1 MRMKLD
7 YRDYRSEIVEKLFIP
22 LIVKERE
29 EPFEADFSQKEKD
42 ILKDALD
49 IRDEMEEKLA
59 DFRQEVNQVFVWGHI
74 FNILHSLYFYLLN
87 DGQDPKTVEE
97 ACQLILALSQE
108 EVEDAMRTML
118 ASEND
123 GHREKTLSLMELLEK
138 TDKKPADKW
147 YWSLAIRNPLET
159 VERSVNLLDKM
170 LPIYQPYFELA
181 RVEREAFS
189 RDFDIEKL
197 YRESKQLA
205 MTSLD
210 SLGVENAP
218 FFVLSPWCFWFAYYG
233 NEEFDTMKVALLASC
248 RIDQILLSNEELD
261 LDDLINA
268 LKVISDSTRYQVLV
282 ELTKPHAK
290 SKDIAERLSITGAAV
305 SFHTQKLINGDL
317 LLFNTKN
324 SDVKY
329 SVNRD
334 LLQEVIAKLKED
346 FDL

>member
-1 MRMKLD
+1 MKLD
-7 YRDYRSEIVEKLFIP
+7 YRDYRSEIVEKFFIP
-22 LIVKERE
+22 LIVTEHE
-29 EPFEADFSQKEKD
+29 EPIEADLSQKERD

-49 IRDEMEEKLA
+49 IRDEIEEKLA
-59 DFRQEVNQVFVWGHI
+59 DFRQEANQVFVWGHI

-97 ACQLILALSQE
+97 ACQLIVKLSQE
-108 EVEDAMRTML
+108 EVEEAMRTML
-118 ASEND
+118 ASENE
-123 GHREKTLSLMELLEK
+123 GHREKDLSLMELLEK

-159 VERSVNLLDKM
+159 VERSVTLLDKM
-170 LPIYQPYFELA
+170 LPIYQPYFEQA
-181 RVEREAFS
+181 RAEREEFAQE
-189 RDFDIEKL
+189 FDIEKL
-197 YRESKQLA
+197 YRDSKQLS
-205 MTSLD
+205 MTGLD
-210 SLGVENAP
+210 ALGVETAQ
-218 FFVLSPWCFWFAYYG
+218 FFVLSPWNYWFAYYG
-233 NEEFDTMKVALLASC
+233 NEQFDTMKVALLASC
-248 RIDQILLSNEELD
+248 RIDQIMLSNDELD
-261 LDDLINA
+261 LDDLTTA

-282 ELTKPHAK
+282 ELTKPYAK

-317 LLFNTKN
+317 LLFNTKD

-334 LLQEVIAKLKED
+334 LLQQVIDKLKDD

>member
-1 MRMKLD
+1 MKLD

-22 LIVKERE
+22 LIVKDRE
-29 EPFEADFSQKEKD
+29 EPIEADFSQKEKD

-49 IRDEMEEKLA
+49 IRDEIEEKLV

-74 FNILHSLYFYLLN
+74 FNILHSLYFYILN

-97 ACQLILALSQE
+97 ACQLILKLSQE

-159 VERSVNLLDKM
+159 VQRSVALLDKM
-170 LPIYQPYFELA
+170 LPIYQPYFEQA
-181 RVEREAFS
+181 RVEREVFA
-189 RDFDIEKL
+189 RDFDIEQL

-248 RIDQILLSNEELD
+248 RIDQIMLSNDELD
-261 LDDLINA
+261 LDDLTTA

-290 SKDIAERLSITGAAV
+290 SKDIAERLAITGAAV

-317 LLFNTKN
+317 LLFNAKDKN
-324 SDVKY
+324 VKY

-334 LLQEVIAKLKED
+334 LLQQVIDKLKED

>member
-7 YRDYRSEIVEKLFIP
+7 YRDYRSEIVEKFFIP

-29 EPFEADFSQKEKD
+29 EPIEADFSQKEKG
-42 ILKDALD
+42 ILKDTLD
-49 IRDEMEEKLA
+49 IRDEIEEKLA
-59 DFRQEVNQVFVWGHI
+59 DFRQEVNQVFVWGYI
-74 FNILHSLYFYLLN
+74 FNILHSLYFYILN

-97 ACQLILALSQE
+97 ACQLILKLSQE

-159 VERSVNLLDKM
+159 VERSVHLLDKM
-170 LPIYQPYFELA
+170 LPIYQPYFEQA
-181 RVEREAFS
+181 RVEREAFA

-197 YRESKQLA
+197 YRDSKQLS
-205 MTSLD
+205 MTGLD
-210 SLGVENAP
+210 ALSVENAQ
-218 FFVLSPWCFWFAYYG
+218 FFVLSPWNCWFAYYG
-233 NEEFDTMKVALLASC
+233 NEEFDYMKVALLASC
-248 RIDQILLSNEELD
+248 RIDQIMLSNDELD
-261 LDDLINA
+261 LDDLTTA

-290 SKDIAERLSITGAAV
+290 SKDIAERLAITGAAV

-329 SVNRD
+329 SVNRE
-334 LLQEVIAKLKED
+334 LLQEVIAKLTED

>member
-1 MRMKLD
+1 MKLD
-7 YRDYRSEIVEKLFIP
+7 YRDYRSEIVEKFFIP

-29 EPFEADFSQKEKD
+29 EPFEADLSQKEKD
-42 ILKDALD
+42 ILKDALE
-49 IRDEMEEKLA
+49 IRDEIEEKLA
-59 DFRQEVNQVFVWGHI
+59 DYRQEVNEVFVWGHI
-74 FNILHSLYFYLLN
+74 FTILHTLYFYLL
-87 DGQDPKTVEE
+87 DQGQDPKTVEE
-97 ACQLILALSQE
+97 ACQLILKLSQA

-123 GHREKTLSLMELLEK
+123 GHREKGGLSLMELLEK

-147 YWSLAIRNPLET
+147 YWSLALRNPLET
-159 VERSVNLLDKM
+159 VQRSVHLLDKL

-181 RVEREAFS
+181 RAEREKFA
-189 RDFDIEKL
+189 REFDIEKL
-197 YRESKQLA
+197 YQESKRLS

-210 SLGVENAP
+210 ALSVENAQ
-218 FFVLSPWCFWFAYYG
+218 FFVLSPWNYWFAYYG
-233 NEEFDTMKVALLASC
+233 NEQFDYMKVALLASC
-248 RIDQILLSNEELD
+248 RIDQIMLSNDELD
-261 LDDLINA
+261 LDDLTTA

-290 SKDIAERLSITGAAV
+290 SKDIAERLNITGAAV

-334 LLQEVIAKLKED
+334 LLLQVIDKLKED

>member
-7 YRDYRSEIVEKLFIP
+7 YRDYRSEIVEKFFIP
-22 LIVKERE
+22 LIVRERE

-49 IRDEMEEKLA
+49 IRDEIEEKLA
-59 DFRQEVNQVFVWGHI
+59 DFHQEVNQVFVWGHI

-97 ACQLILALSQE
+97 ACQLILKLSQA

-159 VERSVNLLDKM
+159 VERSVHLLDKM
-170 LPIYQPYFELA
+170 LPIYQPYFEEA
-181 RVEREAFS
+181 RAEREAFA
-189 RDFDIEKL
+189 RDFDIEQL

-233 NEEFDTMKVALLASC
+233 NEQFDNMKVALLASC

-261 LDDLINA
+261 IDDLTNA

-290 SKDIAERLSITGAAV
+290 SKDIAERLNITGAAV

-334 LLQEVIAKLKED
+334 LLQRVIDKLKED

>member
-1 MRMKLD
+1 MKLD
-7 YRDYRSEIVEKLFIP
+7 YRDYRSEIVEKFFIP
-22 LIVKERE
+22 LIVKDRE
-29 EPFEADFSQKEKD
+29 EPFEADLSQKEKD
-42 ILKDALD
+42 ILRDALD
-49 IRDEMEEKLA
+49 IRNEVENKLA
-59 DFRQEVNQVFVWGHI
+59 DFRQEVNEVFLWGHI
-74 FNILHSLYFYLLN
+74 FTILHTLYFYLL
-87 DGQDPKTVEE
+87 DQSQDPKTVEE
-97 ACQLILALSQE
+97 ACQLILKLSQD
-108 EVEDAMRTML
+108 EVEEAMRTML

-123 GHREKTLSLMELLEK
+123 GHREKDLSLMELLEK
-138 TDKKPADKW
+138 TDKKPAEKW
-147 YWSLAIRNPLET
+147 YWSLALRNPLET
-159 VERSVNLLDKM
+159 VERSVDLLNKL
-170 LPIYQPYFELA
+170 LPIYQPYFEGA
-181 RVEREAFS
+181 RAEREAFA
-189 RDFDIEKL
+189 RDFDIEQL

-233 NEEFDTMKVALLASC
+233 NEQFDNMKVALLASC

-261 LDDLINA
+261 IDDLTNA

-290 SKDIAERLSITGAAV
+290 SKDIAERLNITGAAV

-329 SVNRD
+329 SVNQD
-334 LLQEVIAKLKED
+334 LLRQMIAKLKSD
-346 FDL
+346 FEL

>member
-1 MRMKLD
+1 MKLD
-7 YRDYRSEIVEKLFIP
+7 YRDYRSEIVEKFFIP
-22 LIVKERE
+22 LIVTERE
-29 EPFEADFSQKEKD
+29 EPFEADLSQKERD

-59 DFRQEVNQVFVWGHI
+59 DFRQEANQVFVWGHI

-97 ACQLILALSQE
+97 ACQMIVKLSQE
-108 EVEDAMRTML
+108 EVEEAMRTML
-118 ASEND
+118 ASENE
-123 GHREKTLSLMELLEK
+123 GHREKDLSLMELLEK

-159 VERSVNLLDKM
+159 VERSVHLLDKM
-170 LPIYQPYFELA
+170 LPIYQPYFEQA
-181 RVEREAFS
+181 RAEREKFAKE
-189 RDFDIEKL
+189 FDIEKL
-197 YRESKQLA
+197 YRESKQLS
-205 MTSLD
+205 MTGLD
-210 SLGVENAP
+210 ALGVETAQ
-218 FFVLSPWCFWFAYYG
+218 FFVLSPWNYWFAYYG
-233 NEEFDTMKVALLASC
+233 NEEFDYMKVALLASC
-248 RIDQILLSNEELD
+248 RIDQMLLSNDELD
-261 LDDLINA
+261 LDDLTTA

-290 SKDIAERLSITGAAV
+290 SKDIAERLAITGAAV

-317 LLFNTKN
+317 LLFNTKD

-334 LLQEVIAKLKED
+334 LLQQVIDKLKED

>member
-7 YRDYRSEIVEKLFIP
+7 YRDYRSEIVEKFFIP

-42 ILKDALD
+42 ILKDALE
-49 IRDEMEEKLA
+49 IRDEIEEKLA
-59 DFRQEVNQVFVWGHI
+59 YYRQEVNEVFVWGHI
-74 FNILHSLYFYLLN
+74 FNILHSLYFYILN

-97 ACQLILALSQE
+97 ACQLILKLSQE

-123 GHREKTLSLMELLEK
+123 GHREKDLSLMELLEK

-159 VERSVNLLDKM
+159 VERSVDLLNKL
-170 LPIYQPYFELA
+170 LPIYQPYFEGA
-181 RVEREAFS
+181 RAEREAFA
-189 RDFDIEKL
+189 RDFDIEQL

-233 NEEFDTMKVALLASC
+233 NEQFDYMKVALLASC
-248 RIDQILLSNEELD
+248 RIDQMMLSNDELD
-261 LDDLINA
+261 LDDLTTA

-290 SKDIAERLSITGAAV
+290 SKDIAERLNITGAAV

-317 LLFNTKN
+317 LIFNTEDN
-324 SDVKY
+324 NVKY
-329 SVNRD
+329 SVNQD
-334 LLQEVIAKLKED
+334 LLRQMIDKLKSD
-346 FDL
+346 FEL

>member
-22 LIVKERE
+22 LIVKDRE
-29 EPFEADFSQKEKD
+29 EPIEADFSQKEKD

-49 IRDEMEEKLA
+49 IRDEIEEKLV

-74 FNILHSLYFYLLN
+74 FNILHSLYFYILN

-123 GHREKTLSLMELLEK
+123 GHSEKTLSLMELLEK

-159 VERSVNLLDKM
+159 VQRSVALLDKM
-170 LPIYQPYFELA
+170 LPIYQPYFEQA
-181 RVEREAFS
+181 RVEREAFA
-189 RDFDIEKL
+189 RDFDIEQL

-210 SLGVENAP
+210 SLGVETAQ
-218 FFVLSPWCFWFAYYG
+218 FFVLSPWNYWFAYYR
-233 NEEFDTMKVALLASC
+233 NEEFDHMKVALLASC
-248 RIDQILLSNEELD
+248 RIDQIMLSNDELD
-261 LDDLINA
+261 LDDLTRA

-290 SKDIAERLSITGAAV
+290 SKDIAERLNITGAAV

-334 LLQEVIAKLKED
+334 LLQQVIDKLKED

>member
-7 YRDYRSEIVEKLFIP
+7 CRDYRSEIVEKLFIP
-22 LIVKERE
+22 LIVKDRE
-29 EPFEADFSQKEKD
+29 EPFEADLSQKEKD

-49 IRDEMEEKLA
+49 IRDEIKEKLV
-59 DFRQEVNQVFVWGHI
+59 DFCQEVNQVFVWGHI

-97 ACQLILALSQE
+97 ACQLFLELSQD

-123 GHREKTLSLMELLEK
+123 GHREKDLSLMELLEK
-138 TDKKPADKW
+138 TDKKPAEKW
-147 YWSLAIRNPLET
+147 YWSLALRNPLET
-159 VERSVNLLDKM
+159 VERSVDLLNKL
-170 LPIYQPYFELA
+170 LPIYQPYFEGA
-181 RVEREAFS
+181 RAEREAFA
-189 RDFDIEKL
+189 RDFDIEQL

-205 MTSLD
+205 LTSLD

-218 FFVLSPWCFWFAYYG
+218 FFVLSPWYFWFAYYG

-261 LDDLINA
+261 IDDLTNA

-290 SKDIAERLSITGAAV
+290 SKDIAERLNITGAAV

-329 SVNRD
+329 SVNQD
-334 LLQEVIAKLKED
+334 LLRQMIAKLKSD
-346 FDL
+346 FEL

>member
-1 MRMKLD
+1 MKLD
-7 YRDYRSEIVEKLFIP
+7 YRDYRSEIVEKFFIP

-29 EPFEADFSQKEKD
+29 EPFEADLSQKEKD

-49 IRDEMEEKLA
+49 IRDEIEEKLV

-74 FNILHSLYFYLLN
+74 FNILHSLYFYILN

-97 ACQLILALSQE
+97 ACQLILKLSQE

-123 GHREKTLSLMELLEK
+123 GHREQKLSLMEFLEK

-159 VERSVNLLDKM
+159 VERSVHLLDKM
-170 LPIYQPYFELA
+170 LPIYQPYFEQA
-181 RVEREAFS
+181 RAEREKFAQE
-189 RDFDIEKL
+189 FDIEKL
-197 YRESKQLA
+197 YRDSKQLA

-210 SLGVENAP
+210 SLGVETAQ
-218 FFVLSPWCFWFAYYG
+218 FFVLSPWNYWFAYYG
-233 NEEFDTMKVALLASC
+233 NEQFDYMKVALLTSC
-248 RIDQILLSNEELD
+248 RIDQIMLSNDELD
-261 LDDLINA
+261 LDDLTTA

-290 SKDIAERLSITGAAV
+290 SKDIAERLNITGAAV

-317 LLFNTKN
+317 LLFNAKDKN
-324 SDVKY
+324 VKY

-334 LLQEVIAKLKED
+334 LLQQMIDKLKED

>member
-1 MRMKLD
+1 MKLD
-7 YRDYRSEIVEKLFIP
+7 YRDYRSEIVEKFFIP

-29 EPFEADFSQKEKD
+29 EPIEADFSQKEKG
-42 ILKDALD
+42 ILKDTLD
-49 IRDEMEEKLA
+49 IRDEIEEKLA
-59 DFRQEVNQVFVWGHI
+59 DFRQEVNQVFVWGYI
-74 FNILHSLYFYLLN
+74 FNILHSLYFYILN

-97 ACQLILALSQE
+97 ACQLILKLSQE

-159 VERSVNLLDKM
+159 VERSVHLLDKM
-170 LPIYQPYFELA
+170 LPIYQPYFEQA
-181 RVEREAFS
+181 RVEREAFA

-197 YRESKQLA
+197 YRDSKQLS
-205 MTSLD
+205 MTGLD
-210 SLGVENAP
+210 ALSVENAQ
-218 FFVLSPWCFWFAYYG
+218 FFVLSPWNCWFAYYG
-233 NEEFDTMKVALLASC
+233 NEEFDYMKVALLASC
-248 RIDQILLSNEELD
+248 RIDQIMLSNDELD
-261 LDDLINA
+261 LDDLTTA

-290 SKDIAERLSITGAAV
+290 SKDIAERLAITGAAV

-329 SVNRD
+329 SVNRE
-334 LLQEVIAKLKED
+334 LLQEVIAKLTED

>member
-7 YRDYRSEIVEKLFIP
+7 YRDYRSEIVEKFFIP
-22 LIVKERE
+22 LIVRERE
-29 EPFEADFSQKEKD
+29 EPIEADFSQKEKD
-42 ILKDALD
+42 ILKDALE
-49 IRDEMEEKLA
+49 IRDEIEEKLA

-74 FNILHSLYFYLLN
+74 FNVLHSLYFYLLN

-97 ACQLILALSQE
+97 ACQLILKLSQA

-159 VERSVNLLDKM
+159 VERSVHLLNKL
-170 LPIYQPYFELA
+170 LPIYQPYFEEA
-181 RVEREAFS
+181 RAEREAFA
-189 RDFDIEKL
+189 RDFDIEQL

-210 SLGVENAP
+210 TLGVENAQ
-218 FFVLSPWCFWFAYYG
+218 FFVLSPWNYWFAYYG
-233 NEEFDTMKVALLASC
+233 NEQFDYMKVALLASC
-248 RIDQILLSNEELD
+248 RIDQMMLSNDELD
-261 LDDLINA
+261 LDDLTTA

-290 SKDIAERLSITGAAV
+290 SKDIAERLNITGAAV

-334 LLQEVIAKLKED
+334 LLLQVIDKLKED

>member
-7 YRDYRSEIVEKLFIP
+7 YRDYRSEIVEKFFIP
-22 LIVKERE
+22 LIVTERE
-29 EPFEADFSQKEKD
+29 EPIEVDFSQKEKD

-87 DGQDPKTVEE
+87 DEQDPKTVEE
-97 ACQLILALSQE
+97 ACQLILKLSQE

-159 VERSVNLLDKM
+159 VQRSVHLLDKM

-181 RVEREAFS
+181 RAEREKFAQE
-189 RDFDIEKL
+189 FDIEKL
-197 YRESKQLA
+197 YQESKQLA

-210 SLGVENAP
+210 SLGVETAQ
-218 FFVLSPWCFWFAYYG
+218 FFVLSPWNYWFAYYG
-233 NEEFDTMKVALLASC
+233 NEQFDYMKVALLASC
-248 RIDQILLSNEELD
+248 RIDQIMLSNDELD
-261 LDDLINA
+261 LDDLTTA

-290 SKDIAERLSITGAAV
+290 SKDIAERLAITGAAV

-317 LLFNTKN
+317 LLFNAKDKN
-324 SDVKY
+324 VKY

-334 LLQEVIAKLKED
+334 LLQQVIDKLKED

>member
-1 MRMKLD
+1 MKLD
-7 YRDYRSEIVEKLFIP
+7 YRDYRSEIVEKFFIP
-22 LIVKERE
+22 LIVLERE
-29 EPFEADFSQKEKD
+29 EPIEADFSQKEKD

-49 IRDEMEEKLA
+49 IRDEIEEKLA
-59 DFRQEVNQVFVWGHI
+59 DYRQEVNQVFVWGHI
-74 FNILHSLYFYLLN
+74 FNILHNLYFYLLN
-87 DGQDPKTVEE
+87 VGHDPKTVEE
-97 ACQLILALSQE
+97 ACRLIVKLSQE

-123 GHREKTLSLMELLEK
+123 GHHDKGLSLMELLEK

-159 VERSVNLLDKM
+159 VQQSVHLLDKM
-170 LPIYQPYFELA
+170 LPIYQPYFEQA
-181 RVEREAFS
+181 RVERETFAQE
-189 RDFDIEKL
+189 FDIEKL
-197 YRESKQLA
+197 YRDSKQLS

-210 SLGVENAP
+210 ALGVETAQ
-218 FFVLSPWCFWFAYYG
+218 FFVLSPWNYWFAYYG
-233 NEEFDTMKVALLASC
+233 NEEFDHMKVALLASC
-248 RIDQILLSNEELD
+248 RIDQMMLSNDELD
-261 LDDLINA
+261 LDDLTTV

-317 LLFNTKN
+317 LLFNAKDKN
-324 SDVKY
+324 VKY

-334 LLQEVIAKLKED
+334 LLQQVIDKLKED
-346 FDL
+346 FEL

>member
-1 MRMKLD
+1 MCMKLD
-7 YRDYRSEIVEKLFIP
+7 YRDYRSEIVEKFFIP

-29 EPFEADFSQKEKD
+29 EPFEADLSQKEKD
-42 ILKDALD
+42 ILKDALE
-49 IRDEMEEKLA
+49 IRNEVENKLA
-59 DFRQEVNQVFVWGHI
+59 DFRQEVNEVFVWGHI
-74 FNILHSLYFYLLN
+74 FTILHTLYFYLL
-87 DGQDPKTVEE
+87 DQGQDPKTVEE

-159 VERSVNLLDKM
+159 VQRSVDLLNKL
-170 LPIYQPYFELA
+170 LPIYQPYFEGA
-181 RVEREAFS
+181 RAEREVFA
-189 RDFDIEKL
+189 RDFDIEQL

-261 LDDLINA
+261 LDDLTNA

-290 SKDIAERLSITGAAV
+290 SKDIAERLNITGAAV

-317 LLFNTKN
+317 LLFNAKDKN
-324 SDVKY
+324 VKY

-334 LLQEVIAKLKED
+334 LLQQMIDKLKED

>member
-1 MRMKLD
+1 MKLD
-7 YRDYRSEIVEKLFIP
+7 YRDYRSEIVEKFFIP

-42 ILKDALD
+42 ILQDALD
-49 IRDEMEEKLA
+49 IRDEIEEKLA

-74 FNILHSLYFYLLN
+74 FTLLHTLYFYIL
-87 DGQDPKTVEE
+87 DQGQDPKTVEE
-97 ACQLILALSQE
+97 ACQLILKLSQE

-159 VERSVNLLDKM
+159 VERSVHLLDKM
-170 LPIYQPYFELA
+170 LPIYQPYFEGA
-181 RVEREAFS
+181 RAEREAFA
-189 RDFDIEKL
+189 RNFDIEQL

-233 NEEFDTMKVALLASC
+233 NEQFDNMKVALLASC
-248 RIDQILLSNEELD
+248 RIDQMMLSNDELD
-261 LDDLINA
+261 LDDLTTA

-290 SKDIAERLSITGAAV
+290 SKDIAERLNITGAAV

-329 SVNRD
+329 SVNQD
-334 LLQEVIAKLKED
+334 LLRQMIDKLKSD
-346 FDL
+346 FEL

>member
-7 YRDYRSEIVEKLFIP
+7 YRDYRSAIVEKFFIP
-22 LIVKERE
+22 LIVMERE
-29 EPFEADFSQKEKD
+29 EPFEADLSQKEKD

-59 DFRQEVNQVFVWGHI
+59 DFRQEANQVFVWGQI

-97 ACQLILALSQE
+97 ACQMIVKLSQE
-108 EVEDAMRTML
+108 EVEEAMRTML
-118 ASEND
+118 ASENE
-123 GHREKTLSLMELLEK
+123 GHREKDLSLMELLEK

-159 VERSVNLLDKM
+159 VQRSVALLDKM
-170 LPIYQPYFELA
+170 LPIYQPYFEQA
-181 RVEREAFS
+181 RAEREEFAQE
-189 RDFDIEKL
+189 FDIEKL
-197 YRESKQLA
+197 YRESKQLS
-205 MTSLD
+205 MTGLD
-210 SLGVENAP
+210 ALGVETAQ
-218 FFVLSPWCFWFAYYG
+218 FFVLSPWNYWFAYYG
-233 NEEFDTMKVALLASC
+233 NEQFDHMKVALLASC
-248 RIDQILLSNEELD
+248 RIDQMLLSNDELD
-261 LDDLINA
+261 LDDLTTA

-290 SKDIAERLSITGAAV
+290 SKDIAESLAITGAAV

-317 LLFNTKN
+317 LLFNTKD

-334 LLQEVIAKLKED
+334 LLQQVIDKLKED

>member
-1 MRMKLD
+1 MKLD
-7 YRDYRSEIVEKLFIP
+7 YRDYRSEIVEKFFIP

-42 ILKDALD
+42 ILKDALET
-49 IRDEMEEKLA
+49 RDKIEEKLA
-59 DFRQEVNQVFVWGHI
+59 DFRQEVNEVFVWGHI

-97 ACQLILALSQE
+97 ACQLILKLSQD

-123 GHREKTLSLMELLEK
+123 GRREKDLSLMELLEN
-138 TDKKPADKW
+138 TGKKPADKW

-159 VERSVNLLDKM
+159 VERSVALLDKM
-170 LPIYQPYFELA
+170 LPIYQPYFEQA
-181 RVEREAFS
+181 RAEREEFAQE
-189 RDFDIEKL
+189 FDIEKL
-197 YRESKQLA
+197 YRDSKQLS
-205 MTSLD
+205 MTGLD
-210 SLGVENAP
+210 TLGAKTAQ
-218 FFVLSPWCFWFAYYG
+218 FFVLSPWNYWFAYYG
-233 NEEFDTMKVALLASC
+233 NEQFDNMKVALLASC
-248 RIDQILLSNEELD
+248 RIDQIMLSNDELD
-261 LDDLINA
+261 LDDLTTA

-290 SKDIAERLSITGAAV
+290 SKYIAERLAITGAAV

-317 LLFNTKN
+317 LLYNTKD

-334 LLQEVIAKLKED
+334 LLQQVIDKLKED

>member
-7 YRDYRSEIVEKLFIP
+7 YRDYRSEIVEKFFIP

-42 ILKDALD
+42 ILKDSLE
-49 IRDEMEEKLA
+49 IRDEIEEKLA
-59 DFRQEVNQVFVWGHI
+59 YYRQEVNEVFVWGYI
-74 FNILHSLYFYLLN
+74 FNILHSLYFYILN

-123 GHREKTLSLMELLEK
+123 GHREKGLSLMELLEK
-138 TDKKPADKW
+138 TDKKPTDKW

-159 VERSVNLLDKM
+159 VQRSVDLLNKL
-170 LPIYQPYFELA
+170 LPIYQPYFEGA
-181 RVEREAFS
+181 RAEREAFA
-189 RDFDIEKL
+189 RDFDIEQL

-218 FFVLSPWCFWFAYYG
+218 FFVLSPWNYWFAYYG
-233 NEEFDTMKVALLASC
+233 NEQFDRMKVALLASC
-248 RIDQILLSNEELD
+248 RIDQMMLSNDELD
-261 LDDLINA
+261 LDDLITA

-290 SKDIAERLSITGAAV
+290 SKDIAERLNITGAAV

-334 LLQEVIAKLKED
+334 LLQQVIAKLTED

>member
-7 YRDYRSEIVEKLFIP
+7 YRDYRSEIVEKFFIP
-22 LIVKERE
+22 LIVRERE
-29 EPFEADFSQKEKD
+29 EPIEADFSQKEKD
-42 ILKDALD
+42 ILKDALE
-49 IRDEMEEKLA
+49 IRDEIEEKLA
-59 DFRQEVNQVFVWGHI
+59 DFRQEVNQVFIWGHI

-97 ACQLILALSQE
+97 ACQLILRLSQE
-108 EVEDAMRTML
+108 EIEDAMRTML

-123 GHREKTLSLMELLEK
+123 GHREKGLSLMELLEK

-159 VERSVNLLDKM
+159 VERSVHLLNKL
-170 LPIYQPYFELA
+170 LPIYQPYFEGA
-181 RVEREAFS
+181 RAEREAFA

-210 SLGVENAP
+210 TLGVENAQ
-218 FFVLSPWCFWFAYYG
+218 FFVLSPWNYWLAYYG
-233 NEEFDTMKVALLASC
+233 NEQFDYMKVALLASC
-248 RIDQILLSNEELD
+248 RIDQMMLSNEELD
-261 LDDLINA
+261 LDDLTRA

-290 SKDIAERLSITGAAV
+290 SKDIAERLAITGAAV

-334 LLQEVIAKLKED
+334 LLQEVIDKLKED

>member
-1 MRMKLD
+1 MKLD
-7 YRDYRSEIVEKLFIP
+7 YRDYRSEIVEKFFIP

-29 EPFEADFSQKEKD
+29 EPFEADLSQKEKD
-42 ILKDALD
+42 ILKDAFD
-49 IRDEMEEKLA
+49 IRDEIEEKLA

-97 ACQLILALSQE
+97 ACQLILKLSQE
-108 EVEDAMRTML
+108 EVEDTMRTML

-159 VERSVNLLDKM
+159 VQRSVHLLDKM

-181 RVEREAFS
+181 RAEREKFAQE
-189 RDFDIEKL
+189 FDIEKL
-197 YRESKQLA
+197 YQESKQLA

-210 SLGVENAP
+210 SLGVETAQ
-218 FFVLSPWCFWFAYYG
+218 FFVFSPWNYWFAYYG
-233 NEEFDTMKVALLASC
+233 NEQFDYMKVALLASC
-248 RIDQILLSNEELD
+248 RIDQIMLSNDELD
-261 LDDLINA
+261 LDDLTTA

-290 SKDIAERLSITGAAV
+290 SKDIAERLAITGAAV

-317 LLFNTKN
+317 LLFNAKDKN
-324 SDVKY
+324 IKY

-334 LLQEVIAKLKED
+334 LLQQVIDKLKED